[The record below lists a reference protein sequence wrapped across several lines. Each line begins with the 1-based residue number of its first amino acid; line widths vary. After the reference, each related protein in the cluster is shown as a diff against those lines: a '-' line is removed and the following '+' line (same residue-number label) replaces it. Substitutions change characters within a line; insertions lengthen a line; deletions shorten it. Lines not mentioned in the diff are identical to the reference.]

1 MFNIQKNY
9 KNSFYLNYLSGFSVS
24 IQKRNSI
31 IELFLIHTSLQFNA
45 LSSNLK
51 PYLPLRKIPEPISY
65 TKGVTKTRTLVPTG
79 EYLSCGAFGYVL
91 VHRND
96 PTLVVKKLMERKTV
110 VFAQEFAIGASVN
123 HPNIAKSFQYY
134 IKKLPK
140 NGSVHKIVMERVFG
154 CSIMDFQKPVSLELI
169 LKWLNQAKDCCLYL
183 LSEDICWIDV
193 SSSNVMITDDMNL
206 KLVDFGQWFKRE
218 EDQEYLAN
226 LLYGSVRL
234 ADHILSLVI
243 KDGTSRGSRLKISFA
258 EKIFGT
264 TTTPN
269 YLSVNIIA
277 FRLAKKYSS
286 MKPDEQKK
294 VFEEYFDSVIN
305 DAAKFDYSKTSG
317 GLNLRE

>member
-1 MFNIQKNY
+1 MIYIQKDY

-45 LSSNLK
+45 LPSNSK
-51 PYLPLRKIPEPISY
+51 PYLPLRKVPEPITY

-79 EYLSCGAFGYVL
+79 KYLSCGAFGHVL

-96 PTLVVKKLMERKTV
+96 PTLVVKKSMDRKTAD
-110 VFAQEFAIGASVN
+110 FAKEFAMGASLN

-134 IKKLPK
+134 IKKLPE

-154 CSIMDFQKPVSLELI
+154 SPINNLQKSISLELI
-169 LKWLNQAKDCCLYL
+169 VKWLNQAKDCCLYL

-206 KLVDFGQWFKRE
+206 KLIDFGPWFKRE
-218 EDQEYLAN
+218 DEEYLAD
-226 LLYGSVRL
+226 LLIGSVKL
-234 ADHILSLVI
+234 ADHILSLAI
-243 KDGTSRGSRLKISFA
+243 TDGTSAGPRLKILFP

-264 TTTPN
+264 PTPN
-269 YLSVNIIA
+269 YLSFYIIA

-286 MKPDEQKK
+286 MKPQEQKK
-294 VFEEYFDSVIN
+294 VFEEYFDSIILKIGV
-305 DAAKFDYSKTSG
+305 G
-317 GLNLRE
+317 